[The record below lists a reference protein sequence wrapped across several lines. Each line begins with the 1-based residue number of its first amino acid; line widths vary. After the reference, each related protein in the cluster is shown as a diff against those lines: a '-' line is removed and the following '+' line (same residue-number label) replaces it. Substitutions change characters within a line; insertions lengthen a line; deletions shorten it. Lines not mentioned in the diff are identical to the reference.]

1 LSKGHNSKAED
12 LCAYQS
18 NFYFYLH
25 YDFLIHPTYTIT
37 LFITIRVYY
46 VLVSSRAM
54 EEWNESNIAVDS
66 RGSIFYKEERISL
79 SLSNLK
85 INQFIQQ
92 FLELQLSVYSHHAWD
107 FTMAKSIL
115 LGLWKKPVITDKT
128 LGKNLHVYFV
138 AVVDYIILI

>member
-1 LSKGHNSKAED
+1 M
-12 LCAYQS
+12 
-18 NFYFYLH
+18 
-25 YDFLIHPTYTIT
+25 
-37 LFITIRVYY
+37 
-46 VLVSSRAM
+46 LVSSRAM

-85 INQFIQQ
+85 INPQFIQQ
-92 FLELQLSVYSHHAWD
+92 FLELQLSVYSHQAWD

-115 LGLWKKPVITDKT
+115 SGLWKKPVITDKT

-138 AVVDYIILI
+138 AVVDYIVLI